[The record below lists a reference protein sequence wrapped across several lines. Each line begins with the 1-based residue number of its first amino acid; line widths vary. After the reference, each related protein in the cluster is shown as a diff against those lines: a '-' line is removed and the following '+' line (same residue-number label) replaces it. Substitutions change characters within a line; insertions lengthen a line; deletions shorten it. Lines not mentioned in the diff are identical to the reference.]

1 MENICIINKRIVAQ
15 SQKLKQAQRKTR
27 KHYQEKI
34 FENVKNAP
42 KAKIRKIADLDG
54 ISFAEYRISNNKTEK
69 ISVPILS
76 KNQLIE
82 LCKKVELTGR
92 SGNGF
97 PTYKKLESFQA
108 GNCLLI
114 INAVECDPGLV
125 HDTWIYQNRMDEV
138 LEGVKLLKKSLG
150 IHKVILAT
158 KEPLNQSLDI
168 KQSKVADRFP
178 MGYEKNL
185 IKAVTGKELPAG
197 KHPAECGILVL
208 NLQTILAIAEIA
220 VDEEMAKEKYI
231 TIADVSEATAKVTR
245 VQLGDSIKDI
255 VSKLFTDT
263 QRNEKKLYAGSGALT
278 CHEVKTD
285 ETVTEATCYIA
296 IGNAPNYEKSGK
308 CKGCNACSKNCPAGV
323 KVQKLVRLSEKK
335 NLTSEDAK
343 SFHADAC
350 IGCGAC
356 TYGCMAGKNVR
367 EVIRCAKEK
376 L

>member
-27 KHYQEKI
+27 KHYQEKL
-34 FENVKNAP
+34 FENAKNAP

-76 KNQLIE
+76 KDQLIE

-108 GNCLLI
+108 DNGLLI

-125 HDTWIYQNRMDEV
+125 HDAWIYQNRMDKV
-138 LEGVKLLKKSLG
+138 LKGVKLLKKSLG

-158 KEPLNQSLDI
+158 KEPLNQGLDI

-185 IKAVTGKELPAG
+185 IKAVTGKEIPAG

-208 NLQTILAIAEIA
+208 NLQTILAIAETA
-220 VDEEMAKEKYI
+220 VDEEIAKEKYI
-231 TIADVSEATAKVTR
+231 TIADVSEATATVTR
-245 VQLGDSIKDI
+245 VRLGDSIEDI

-263 QRNEKKLYAGSGALT
+263 QRSGKKLYAGSGALT
-278 CHEVKTD
+278 CHEVKAD

-296 IGNAPNYEKSGK
+296 IGNAPDYGKAGK
-308 CKGCNACSKNCPAGV
+308 CKGCNACTKNCPAQV
-323 KVQKLVRLSEKK
+323 EVQKIVRLSEKK
-335 NLTSEDAK
+335 DLTSEDAK